1 MNCLS
6 RVAVAAALLLP
17 AAAIAQSAAVGV
29 LAAQSGDT
37 NLSATATEIRARVV
51 ELDKPARMLTL
62 LGPDGSL
69 HSIHVPAQVK
79 NLAQVRLGDELV
91 VRHLVAQVSRLEPA
105 SASGNRER
113 IETVK
118 TTGSVPGGTPGF
130 TEERTV
136 EIIAKVFAVDS
147 KARTATLRGAKRTVV
162 VSLPRNYD
170 ISRLKENEDFHAVF
184 TDAVAVSVE
193 HAAAAK

>member
-1 MNCLS
+1 MNRLS
-6 RVAVAAALLLP
+6 RIAVVVALLLP
-17 AAAIAQSAAVGV
+17 ATVHAQSAAVGV
-29 LAAQSGDT
+29 LAAKSGEASM
-37 NLSATATEIRARVV
+37 NATATGVRARVV
-51 ELDKPARMLTL
+51 ELDKAARLLTL
-62 LGPDGSL
+62 MGPDGSL
-69 HSIHVPAQVK
+69 HSIHVPARVK

-91 VRHLVAQVSRLEPA
+91 VRHLVAQISRLEPA

-113 IETVK
+113 IETIK
-118 TTGSVPGGTPGF
+118 TTGSIPGGMPGF

-136 EIIAKVFAVDS
+136 EIIAKVFAIDA

-162 VSLPRNYD
+162 VSIPKDYD

-193 HAAAAK
+193 HTTPKK